1 MNQTFNTNIEALRKK
16 NKALADALE
25 LSPAVEPVQ
34 IEKTKTG
41 DDTFKYNGKYFH
53 SSYDPWKE
61 ANQQVEAIIKSKFDW
76 VFLFGM
82 GCSYI
87 PRLLMEKGKEK
98 IIVYEPRL
106 EILKSVLSTVD
117 LKDVL
122 SKDSFHLCHTLNNLG
137 DTVRNHTEGME
148 DLLVYYT
155 PPYKQAFSEE
165 LRAFTN
171 RVQNAY
177 ITNKVLIKTEITSR
191 VMWNDNYLANLK
203 YFAKY
208 RAIDAL
214 HGRFKDTPLVIVGA
228 GPSLKKNARLLKDI
242 KDKAVIIA
250 AITAYKPLLNF
261 GVIPHFLIASE
272 KIDLAEYFT
281 NGKEDKE
288 IRLILGDLS
297 HPNVFKSDVKGKFV
311 FYDQYV
317 NLSAEQ
323 MKLWGSCYFPSSGG
337 SVTTTALDMGLMF
350 GCNPIVFIGQDLS
363 FSEGKGYTDGTV
375 YKEKSIVIDKEK
387 GLVKVDYDY
396 MYLSGDVKYVQE
408 HSVLWLKGLNEEW
421 VASKYDWV
429 TFHQWFENYMAWLK
443 KEHPSEI
450 VVNATEGGA
459 YIEGMEHIK
468 LIEAIEKYSINKETS
483 IEDVISDVEKDK
495 PKVDFAGL
503 IDSFTKVKDAVKG
516 IRISAKAINK
526 ETKIIDKIFKA
537 KGMTHEFK
545 KHTDRIK
552 KLEKKLFDKSEDA
565 AFLWEIVTNPT
576 YQLKEYLRKELDE
589 DMEKQ
594 FEKDLN
600 IVAESYKCVIEACDM
615 YLPKLDKAIEE
626 IEEMQA
632 EVKSET
638 GRN

>member
-1 MNQTFNTNIEALRKK
+1 MNQIFESNIEILAKK
-16 NKALADALE
+16 NKALADAIV
-25 LSPAVEPVQ
+25 SPDIEPVPL
-34 IEKTKTG
+34 EKTKTG
-41 DDTFKYNGKYFH
+41 DYTFKYNGRYFH

-61 ANQQVEAIIKSKFDW
+61 ANQQVEAILKSKFDW

-106 EILKSVLSTVD
+106 EILKAVLSAVD

-122 SKDSFHLCHTLNNLG
+122 SKDSFYLCHTLNNLG
-137 DTVRNHTEGME
+137 DTVRNYTEGME

-165 LRAFTN
+165 LRAFTS

-177 ITNKVLIKTEITSR
+177 VTNKVLIKTELTSR

-203 YFAKY
+203 HLAKY
-208 RAIDAL
+208 MAIDAL
-214 HGRFKDTPLVIVGA
+214 QGKFKDTPLVIVGA
-228 GPSLKKNARLLKDI
+228 GPSLKKNVHLLKDI

-281 NGKEDKE
+281 NEKEDKE

-297 HPNVFKSDVKGKFV
+297 HPNMFTRDVKGKFV

-317 NLSAEQ
+317 NLSAQQ

-337 SVTTTALDMGLMF
+337 SVTTTAIDMGIMF
-350 GCNPIVFIGQDLS
+350 GCNPIIFIGQDLA
-363 FSEGKGYTDGTV
+363 FGDGKGYVDGTV

-387 GLVKVDYDY
+387 GLVKVDGDY
-396 MYLSGDVKYVQE
+396 MSLAGIHDTKYVQE
-408 HSVLWLKGLNEEW
+408 HNVLWLKGLDGEW

-429 TFHQWFENYMAWLK
+429 TFHQWFENYMVWLK
-443 KEHPSEI
+443 KEHPAEI

-468 LIEAIEKYSINKETS
+468 LIEAIEKYNINKQTS
-483 IEDVISDVEKDK
+483 IEDIISNVEKDK
-495 PKVDFAGL
+495 PSVDYNGL
-503 IDSFTKVKDAVKG
+503 IDSFTKMKDAVKG
-516 IRISAKAINK
+516 IRILAKAINK
-526 ETKIIDKIFKA
+526 ETKVIGKIFKT

-565 AFLWEIVTNPT
+565 VFLWEIVTNPT

-589 DMEKQ
+589 DMGKQ
-594 FEKDLN
+594 FKKDLD
-600 IVAESYKCVIEACDM
+600 IVADSYKCIIEACDM
-615 YLPKLDKAIEE
+615 YLPKLDKAIED

-632 EVKSET
+632 EAKV
-638 GRN
+638 